1 MNAPESLNVKKNASH
16 FRLHVYIFR
25 DNDQPRDDARRPARP
40 RSAWTSP
47 FLTARG
53 WDRAQINPSI

>member
-53 WDRAQINPSI
+53 